1 MVICK
6 TTFTRLSAKMSLSAS
21 NHHTGQALQCAA
33 LCNPSKSTQ
42 VFIMS
47 KIAIVAATSLVIHG
61 LMTLVWVTP
70 DPQPAALNHDNR
82 MCHSTERPL
91 NEDHIVHQPQ
101 LKVPNSTVTQPQT
114 PLASQATPFASV
126 SSTQL
131 VSQTLARLKT
141 ELNKRLHSTEEPHAL
156 FALAE
161 QALLLKQPELLYAH
175 TNKILHQSQSLDAL
189 QQEDLLILLE
199 NVLQPEHLEA
209 LIPYL
214 TSQYEDVQ
222 EEALIRLLEINA
234 APQIEQHLRYLAN
247 YGLTLWVREEAEK
260 QLDMLSTRIPL
271 KAYPSE

>member
-1 MVICK
+1 
-6 TTFTRLSAKMSLSAS
+6 
-21 NHHTGQALQCAA
+21 
-33 LCNPSKSTQ
+33 
-42 VFIMS
+42 MS
-47 KIAIVAATSLVIHG
+47 KIAFVAATSLVIHG

-70 DPQPAALNHDNR
+70 DPQPVAPNHDNR
-82 MCHSTERPL
+82 MCHNTEQPL

-101 LKVPNSTVTQPQT
+101 LKVPNRPVTQPQT
-114 PLASQATPFASV
+114 ALASQTTPFAAA

-131 VSQTLARLKT
+131 VSQTLASLKA

-156 FALAE
+156 LTLTE
-161 QALLLKQPELLYAH
+161 QAVLLKQPELLFAH

-199 NVLQPEHLEA
+199 NRLQPEHLEA
-209 LIPYL
+209 LTPYL

-222 EEALIRLLEINA
+222 EEALLRLLEINA

-260 QLDMLSTRIPL
+260 QLDMLNARIPL
-271 KAYPSE
+271 KAYLSE